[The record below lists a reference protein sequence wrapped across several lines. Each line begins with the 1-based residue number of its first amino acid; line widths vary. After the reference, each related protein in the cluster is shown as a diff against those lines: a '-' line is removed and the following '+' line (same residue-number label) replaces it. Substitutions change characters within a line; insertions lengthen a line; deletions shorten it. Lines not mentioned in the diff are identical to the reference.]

1 MKTINPATEAVLAEY
16 KMLDARALNQNLDQ
30 VALAQLQWR
39 RVPLNDRISCIQALA
54 KNLRDKAWVSA
65 QMITAEMGKPISQAL
80 AELEKC
86 AHLCDYYANHAD
98 DLLAVEKIAGSY
110 VEAQPLGVILGIMP
124 WNFPFWQVLR
134 FAIPNLLLG
143 NAVVIKHAPNTFG
156 SAELLQR
163 WFNEVFENKFDTV
176 FLNILVDVDLVPN
189 IIQHPAITG
198 VSLTGSA
205 RAGRVVA
212 ALAGQ
217 SLKKVVLELGGCD
230 AYLILSDADLDLAAE
245 QCVLS
250 RLSNAGQI
258 CIAAKRII
266 VEAPIYAEFIQRIQ
280 KAAEPY
286 VMGDPSQA
294 SCLLGPLARADLRQH
309 LHQQVEGLKASG
321 AQCLMGGELP
331 SCDGYY
337 YPATLFTD
345 VSPDSLAFT
354 EEIFGPVLAV
364 TQAPNVQ
371 AAINLANAS
380 PYGLAAAI
388 FSQDLERAEQLAR
401 ESLMA
406 GTVAVNHLVMSDPR
420 LPFGGIKQSGFGREL
435 GLAGIREFANLKTIR
450 LN

>member
-16 KMLDARALNQNLDQ
+16 NLLNAQALNQTLNQ

-39 RVPLNDRISCIQALA
+39 RVFRKERVACIQALA
-54 KNLRDKAWVSA
+54 TKLRDNAMVSA

-86 AHLCDYYANHAD
+86 ARLCDYYANHAD
-98 DLLAVEKIAGSY
+98 DLLAVETMAGSY

-143 NAVVIKHAPNTFG
+143 NTVVIKHAPNTFG
-156 SAELLQR
+156 SAELLQQ
-163 WFNEVFENKFDTV
+163 WFLAAGFPPASFQN
-176 FLNILVDVDLVPN
+176 LLIDVDLVPAV
-189 IIQHPAITG
+189 IQHPAIVG

-217 SLKKVVLELGGCD
+217 ALKKVVLELGGSD
-230 AYLILSDADLDLAAE
+230 AYLILNDADLALAAK

-266 VEAPIYAEFIQRIQ
+266 VEAPIYAEFIERLQ

-286 VMGDPSQA
+286 MMGDPTQN

-309 LHQQVEGLKASG
+309 VHQQVESLKASG
-321 AQCLMGGELP
+321 AHCLMGGELP
-331 SCDGYY
+331 LARGYY

-345 VSPDSLAFT
+345 VSSNSIAFS

-364 TQAPNVQ
+364 TKAPDVQ
-371 AAINLANAS
+371 AAIELANAS

-388 FSQDLERAEQLAR
+388 FSQNSAEAERLAR

-420 LPFGGIKQSGFGREL
+420 LPFGGIKNSGFGREL
-435 GLAGIREFANLKTIR
+435 GLAGIREFANLKTIS
-450 LN
+450 LD